1 MSINDIVK
9 YNKEFVESKKYEKY
23 HISKFPKK
31 KIAVLTC
38 MDARLTQLLPAALN
52 FKNGDVKIIKNAGAL
67 ISHPFGSVMRSL
79 LIAIYDLDVEKILVI
94 GHYDCGV
101 QSVNPKEITEKM
113 LKRGVSQ
120 EDMDFME
127 YMGCDVNE
135 WFKGFEDPAI
145 SVKETVNL
153 IKKHPLIPKDVF
165 VGGYLMDPDT
175 GRLDEVIGN
184 Y

>member
-1 MSINDIVK
+1 MAINDIIEF
-9 YNKEFVESKKYEKY
+9 NKKFVDDKEYEKY

-31 KIAVLTC
+31 KIAILTC
-38 MDARLTQLLPAALN
+38 MDARLTELLPAALD

-101 QSVNPKEITEKM
+101 QSVNPAEITKKM
-113 LKRGVSQ
+113 LERGVVQ
-120 EDMDFME
+120 DDLDFME
-127 YMGCDVNE
+127 YMGRDVNE
-135 WFKGFEDPAI
+135 WFKGFEDPKE
-145 SVKETVNL
+145 SVKETVHL

-175 GRLDEVIGN
+175 GRLDEIV
-184 Y
+184 